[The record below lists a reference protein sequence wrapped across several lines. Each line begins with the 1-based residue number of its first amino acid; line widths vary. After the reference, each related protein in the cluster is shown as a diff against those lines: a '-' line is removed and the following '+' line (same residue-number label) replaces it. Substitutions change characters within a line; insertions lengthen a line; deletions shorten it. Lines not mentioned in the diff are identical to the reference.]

1 MNKVLLTLAVLF
13 FFPALSLAQ
22 QRNAFIDPTTG
33 ALKAVGYV
41 ETNAPGEIKIPVA
54 RDFSLKPGEWRW
66 DGKTWAATPTFSDA
80 ATADLNDLAFA
91 IDNAVSSP
99 VVPAEVKDVLLKL
112 KKYLGSR

>member
-1 MNKVLLTLAVLF
+1 MKILLAVAMLLLSVN
-13 FFPALSLAQ
+13 ALMAQ

-99 VVPAEVKDVLLKL
+99 TGAGRGQRRFAKTEEVP
-112 KKYLGSR
+112 R